1 MAASGGGLSSPAT
14 VAGLSAQ
21 TVARAR
27 FPGRPCTFRSR
38 LRSEKRTRRGRLG
51 TDDGD
56 LAAGGPRP
64 VNIGLALSEDPSLLR
79 LLGVAE
85 KHSRQRDVGF
95 DSSNSEEEED
105 FTGFG
110 TTRVRP
116 QKTSGTD
123 PQSSLLSQVK
133 SPQASDHSLGA
144 RPLIGKII
152 PKTPKSALI
161 GKIVPRVPKEGQSD
175 KDSPDK
181 FKEVPKVVIKL
192 HGKQVALTAKAKYS
206 DEQASGRQNSARSAD
221 FIKKAGKSADSGSMQ
236 SQTAATSA
244 GGTKQE
250 KLVSTLAEL
259 KGAEKASK
267 VKEQGEVSEDLH
279 TDQSQPQRSVKR
291 MRGFQTGNTGHAS
304 QAVALSFT
312 TFHKRQRKRL
322 SKGMGTSPEAGA
334 EAGAQSGEEATMP
347 LECKS
352 ADSSEKRPHRR
363 QRKSLFGHRR
373 KPLKNVPIIARPKI
387 GRNRTKR
394 VFYTYVPLPIPATHT
409 PEDSEQQLQ
418 GPNITSSV
426 GELSSFSEVQ
436 QSSNNSSTPVM
447 SARSSRVI
455 KTPKRFLDGEMIS
468 FPKGSL
474 SSWLKSQQREDG
486 KPSPSCLESNYD
498 DNSLQSDS
506 DFISVVDSPSAVKEF
521 SSKPSPG
528 TSHLEI
534 YKNLK
539 KLTLK
544 LAEKKKGQPDT
555 QGNYTHH
562 GDGLTSHVKKRRRSK
577 LMMEEMD
584 SPGVVRKLAVVVNTD
599 VEVPSHV
606 TLGDTGNN
614 DEAGIMTGDSHEAL
628 EVSGSSHRIGLS
640 GANKTMLHLLKKA
653 KVQLIKIDQQKQL
666 KLSQLGESRVPMSGR
681 RRRRRR
687 RVGVSPKDTSPQE
700 QPLGGPRIKHVC
712 RAAAVALGQPRAMVP
727 DDIPRLSALPLHE
740 REGITFSPAAEDV
753 ADDDDDI
760 TDQGRAQWVV
770 SQENIQRRRRG
781 RGRGRRFRKRKILS
795 RYTAGGVRSRRCGRC
810 QGCLVE
816 EDCAKCVNCLDK
828 PKFGGPNTK
837 RQCCIYKKCERIEKA
852 RIQRIIKPLKVQ
864 ARRLSGSASSSDDA
878 NGGFEWAGEGSSSM
892 APGVRKQSLRN
903 ITPRSYSSLLKSES
917 EEEEEEGEQDRKEK
931 QTVKPTVAAAS
942 NQDLAT
948 QGGESLPET
957 PPGEVVKHRRP
968 FSRAPGSRPKV
979 YKEQESTEEKEP
991 RETLPETSPSRS
1003 PMPKLP
1009 RLQIHLHRLPDFIL
1023 QSALSLPQQLPQCL
1037 DRCDAQ
1043 SHPELSQLV
1052 TQPAVSHS
1060 SHATTQSPPELSQP
1074 VTHPASP
1081 LSPHPIT
1088 DPPQKS
1094 LLLRLHR
1101 LPQSVVQSTLHLHKC
1116 ISSSSQQHPQ
1126 SILHPSLTEVSPK
1139 LSFQGQTESEVQYPD
1154 VLTETDRA
1162 NRDKTVHKTVQVLP
1176 QTVRPHTE
1184 LQEGTQEERQDKRGD
1199 RPEEEKEEDSVKGT
1213 VVQNCPTIDPHCVL
1227 RSQNPA
1233 ECASVNT
1240 LTGLTNGFPQKGLL
1254 QNKYKIRV
1262 DFKEDCAVQ
1271 NVWLMG
1277 GLSVLTS
1284 VPTTPQP
1291 VCLLCAS
1298 QGRHEMIFCQICCEP
1313 FHSFCLS
1320 PEERPMKENKE
1331 NWCCRRCKF
1340 CHVCGRR
1347 SKSTK
1352 PVLQCRRCQTSY
1364 HPACLGPTYPKPM
1377 NCSIPWVCMT
1387 CIRCKSCGVTPGKT
1401 WDLAWNHEQDLCPD
1415 CTVLHKKGNFCT
1427 ICHKCYEDKKQHAQ
1441 MIQCS
1446 ECSHWIHYTCEGL
1459 SDELFGLLSN
1469 QQEEVFFTCQACSQ
1483 NTSEPSSLSEEL
1495 QSRLVAGL
1503 EEVLTDLLCSSATQH
1518 LLICKACQETN
1529 NTHSVRHQQA
1539 VCDLQAMKKK
1549 FKAGGYTSIKA
1560 FHADVSSVMKKCLKE
1575 EEFLPEDQRPTSQA
1589 RAHYVKLIE
1598 RMFSWFPASHLKK
1611 WNSSEEFPSMLPE
1624 AVLPPSKEH
1633 SYAQWLERT
1642 YQPKESRGPQ
1652 AGKTDSLLSSVTTQ
1666 QSGVS
1671 RSFPLYSHG
1680 VMSDLHTPK
1689 TEDARQC
1696 ALCQRYG
1703 DSAPCDA
1710 GRLLYLGQNEWAHVN
1725 CCLWSAEVYEENGAL
1740 LQVHSAVSRGRHL
1753 RCDRCGQ
1760 SGATVGCCLATC
1772 QSNFHFMC
1780 ARAQN
1785 CVFQQDRKIYC
1796 CRHRDLVS
1804 AKMVSGKGFEVPRR
1818 VYVDFEGI
1826 NLRRKFLTGLE
1837 PESINMTI
1845 GSLQIQKL
1853 GVLSELSSNGRM
1865 LYPVGYQCSRLY
1877 WSTVDPRKRCKY
1889 TCKVTEVSTPLPGEE
1904 QDPRWDQEENHTIVH
1919 SPSHHRDM
1927 ESPDRLSSSSSPIK
1941 STTPSPN
1948 SKQHNFS
1955 GSRSPGYTQT
1965 RRPAGGS
1972 SRPLPSPGTAPPKS
1986 HHVLTLRDL
1995 EDTRRPRRLSSRSR
2009 CSSSPTDSD
2018 PSVPMT
2024 LRSGGTVHSR
2034 CALFGSPPR
2043 SSNLGPASSPLSRQ
2057 NSTSP
2062 VWSSP
2067 PRSNSSISAGLSPRQ
2082 GAFTHSPR
2090 GRQNFKIT
2098 TPVSAEVPQDFLAS
2112 SEAEDAAVATTN
2124 GISLAPDNLE
2134 EEVAHLMA
2142 QELPYTVFD
2151 TDTEVAVASML
2162 NAKIE
2167 FDEAL
2172 LTENVTLH
2180 CGAQGGRGDVEGVVQ
2195 DVEMQED
2202 NRENDSE
2209 DEDSSHYFK
2218 FSRTVVCD
2226 AASSLDASAQ
2236 LPSAQ
2241 SISQLDGADG
2251 GSESDESEA
2260 ADDKAQDTEVEE
2272 GEIKIHTNHNTPT
2285 KQLTVALK
2293 RLESI
2298 YTVSKSVVEQG
2309 TAEPEFQEYSQPSDV
2324 LQSGY
2329 ANDDMSVREE
2339 EVPMSSGT
2347 PTSQNDVF
2355 LDSTTG
2361 HFVSADD
2368 GAVMYPNNNEVDDKD
2383 DSSSSTDSIGGF
2395 KDDLKDPDYS
2405 PEHKTKRSPTA
2416 QMKTI
2421 IVKTKRPASN
2431 LKRVSPKTCLP
2442 QQNKLKMLLAPRP
2455 KPSLNNASVSPAAA
2469 TFCAVPR
2476 TVTSPIV
2483 INRFNALPIQ
2493 PGATRGRPVAIRLDN
2508 SRPGSQQQVVIQNQA
2523 TATSSPPPATPAPQV
2538 LLVNRQ
2544 GQILIKDPRTNT
2556 YQSLSTNSPAYNR
2569 ISQIAKILHSGNAL
2583 QRSVPRVLIKPRTSP
2598 SATNVPPTGNH
2609 TTTSEKKIIIRVV
2622 PVKSGGTPGPT
2633 TPVSVQSVPESAFSS
2648 IKQSTAQAIIDKAM
2662 ATHRDAPKTE
2672 PIILSNTRK
2681 PKARHR
2687 RPSQFQDAEDSDQS
2701 PAAQSEPPSGLLNE
2715 PDFNV
2720 HPTPASSHQQV
2731 TANRVSSLS
2740 ERPSRKK
2747 SKMDFLR
2754 DPSNEVGGV
2763 NEAILLSNTRRPKAR
2778 HRRPSQFQDAGD
2790 SDQSPAAHAQPPSGL
2805 LNEPHYNLQPTPASS
2820 RHQVRVKRVSSV
2832 SERPSRKKSK
2842 TDFLRDPSHE
2852 LDDVNDTRPSGV
2864 RMKAPTM
2871 KDILDMDQES
2881 MLEKPE
2887 QLRITAPPLPTTSR
2901 YPQVE
2906 SSPPNAQINSHIL
2919 GKSHMWVSARH
2930 GDLSEWGPY
2939 SDSFN
2944 STGFS
2949 SEEDAPAP
2957 KHRKRTYM
2965 NQPHLRFEITSDDGF
2980 SVKANSIEVAW
2991 RAVIDGVLEARAGF
3005 HLKQLPLGGMS
3016 GPRMLGVVHDAVI
3029 FLLEQL
3035 QGAANCKRHRF
3046 RFHRCDDIEEELP
3059 LNPSGCARSEVYT
3072 RKATFDM
3079 FNFLASQHRELPD
3092 ITGPFDEEEDEFP
3105 LKSSR
3110 RATSSE
3116 LPMAMRFRHLEKI
3129 SKEAVGVY
3137 RSEIHGRGLFC
3148 KRNIEAGEMV
3158 IEYAGTVIRSVLTD
3172 KREKYYDSKG
3182 IGCYMFRIDD
3192 FDVVDATMQGNA
3204 ARFINH
3210 SCEPNCYSRVIN
3222 VDGRKHIVIFA
3233 LRKIYRGEELTYDY
3247 KFPIEDEN
3255 NKLHCNCGARR
3266 CRHFL
3271 N

>member
-1 MAASGGGLSSPAT
+1 MAASGGGLSSPAA
-14 VAGLSAQ
+14 VANLSTQAP
-21 TVARAR
+21 ARSR
-27 FPGRPCTFRSR
+27 FPGRPCSARSR
-38 LRSEKRTRRGRLG
+38 LRSEKRTKRGRLG
-51 TDDGD
+51 SDDGD
-56 LAAGGPRP
+56 LASGGPRP

-85 KHSRQRDVGF
+85 KHRRQRDAGF
-95 DSSNSEEEED
+95 HSSDSEEEED

-110 TTRVRP
+110 TKTVRP
-116 QKTSGTD
+116 QKTSGTV
-123 PQSSLLSQVK
+123 PQSSLLSQAK
-133 SPQASDHSLGA
+133 PPQASDHSPGA
-144 RPLIGKII
+144 KPLVGKII
-152 PKTPKSALI
+152 PKSPKAVLI
-161 GKIVPRVPKEGQSD
+161 GKIVPRVSKESQCVKESSVKD
-175 KDSPDK
+175 K
-181 FKEVPKVVIKL
+181 EMPKVVIKL
-192 HGKQVALTAKAKYS
+192 HGKQVALAAKAKHA
-206 DEQASGRQNSARSAD
+206 DEQASGRQGSKRSAD
-221 FIKKAGKSADSGSMQ
+221 FIRKARKSVDSGSMQ
-236 SQTAATSA
+236 NQTAATSA
-244 GGTKQE
+244 GGTKQD
-250 KLVSTLAEL
+250 KLMSTLTAV
-259 KGAEKASK
+259 KGAGKASK
-267 VKEQGEVSEDLH
+267 VKERGEVSEDSD

-291 MRGFQTGNTGHAS
+291 MRGFRIGHTKRTS

-312 TFHKRQRKRL
+312 SFHKRQRKRTA
-322 SKGMGTSPEAGA
+322 KGMGASPEAGA
-334 EAGAQSGEEATMP
+334 EAGAQSGEEAAMP
-347 LECKS
+347 LECK
-352 ADSSEKRPHRR
+352 ATDSSEKRTPKRHQRR
-363 QRKSLFGHRR
+363 SLFGHRR
-373 KPLKNVPIIARPKI
+373 KPTKNVQTGPKLGSI
-387 GRNRTKR
+387 RTRR
-394 VFYTYVPLPIPATHT
+394 VFYTYVPEPLPATLM
-409 PEDSEQQLQ
+409 PDGNELQLRGQ
-418 GPNITSSV
+418 NITSSE
-426 GELSSFSEVQ
+426 GQPSSFSEQVQ
-436 QSSNNSSTPVM
+436 QSSNNSSTSVT

-455 KTPKRFLDGEMIS
+455 KTPKRFLDEEMIP
-468 FPKGSL
+468 FPKGCL
-474 SSWLKSQQREDG
+474 STWLKSQKREDA
-486 KPSPSCLESNYD
+486 KPSPSCHESIYD
-498 DNSLQSDS
+498 DNSLQSDT
-506 DFISVVDSPSAVKEF
+506 DHLSVVDSPPSVTKF
-521 SSKPSPG
+521 SSKASPG

-544 LAEKKKGQPDT
+544 LAEKKKGRPDAR
-555 QGNYTHH
+555 GDYPHH
-562 GDGLTSHVKKRRRSK
+562 GDGLTSHGKKRRRSK

-599 VEVPSHV
+599 VEAPSHV
-606 TLGDTGNN
+606 LLGDTGNN
-614 DEAGIMTGDSHEAL
+614 NEAGSMTGDIHEPW
-628 EVSGSSHRIGLS
+628 EVSGPSHRIGLS

-666 KLSQLGESRVPMSGR
+666 KLSQLGSRESRVPVSG

-687 RVGVSPKDTSPQE
+687 RVGVSPKDTGPQE

-770 SQENIQRRRRG
+770 SQEHIQRRRRRG
-781 RGRGRRFRKRKILS
+781 RGKGRRFRKRKVLS
-795 RYTAGGVRSRRCGRC
+795 EYAPGGVRARRCGHC
-810 QGCLVE
+810 KGCLIE

-852 RIQRIIKPLKVQ
+852 KIERIVKPLKVQ
-864 ARRLSGSASSSDDA
+864 ARRLSGGS
-878 NGGFEWAGEGSSSM
+878 EEGSSSM
-892 APGVRKQSLRN
+892 APGVRKLSLRN
-903 ITPRSYSSLLKSES
+903 IAPRSYSSLLKSES
-917 EEEEEEGEQDRKEK
+917 EEEEGEEQEEK
-931 QTVKPTVAAAS
+931 ADKSTVKPNVVATS
-942 NQDLAT
+942 NQDLAP
-948 QGGESLPET
+948 QDGGSLPYD
-957 PPGEVVKHRRP
+957 PPAEVVKHRRP
-968 FSRAPGSRPKV
+968 FSRGAGSRP
-979 YKEQESTEEKEP
+979 
-991 RETLPETSPSRS
+991 R
-1003 PMPKLP
+1003 
-1009 RLQIHLHRLPDFIL
+1009 
-1023 QSALSLPQQLPQCL
+1023 
-1037 DRCDAQ
+1037 
-1043 SHPELSQLV
+1043 
-1052 TQPAVSHS
+1052 
-1060 SHATTQSPPELSQP
+1060 
-1074 VTHPASP
+1074 AS
-1081 LSPHPIT
+1081 
-1088 DPPQKS
+1088 K
-1094 LLLRLHR
+1094 
-1101 LPQSVVQSTLHLHKC
+1101 
-1116 ISSSSQQHPQ
+1116 
-1126 SILHPSLTEVSPK
+1126 
-1139 LSFQGQTESEVQYPD
+1139 
-1154 VLTETDRA
+1154 
-1162 NRDKTVHKTVQVLP
+1162 
-1176 QTVRPHTE
+1176 
-1184 LQEGTQEERQDKRGD
+1184 
-1199 RPEEEKEEDSVKGT
+1199 
-1213 VVQNCPTIDPHCVL
+1213 
-1227 RSQNPA
+1227 NPA

-1240 LTGLTNGFPQKGLL
+1240 LPGLTNGFPQRGL

-1291 VCLLCAS
+1291 ICLLCS
-1298 QGRHEMIFCQICCEP
+1298 SKGRHEMIFCQICCEP

-1320 PEERPMKENKE
+1320 PEERPMKGNKE

-1340 CHVCGRR
+1340 CHVCGRQ
-1347 SKSTK
+1347 SKNTK

-1364 HPACLGPTYPKPM
+1364 HPSCLGPTYPKPM
-1377 NCSIPWVCMT
+1377 NCNMPWVCMT
-1387 CIRCKSCGVTPGKT
+1387 CIRCKSCGVTPGKS
-1401 WDLAWNHEQDLCPD
+1401 WDLAWNHEQDLCSD
-1415 CTVLHKKGNFCT
+1415 CTVLHNKGNFCT
-1427 ICHKCYEDKKQHAQ
+1427 VCHKCYGDKKQQTQ

-1446 ECSHWIHYTCEGL
+1446 KCSHWIHYTCEGL
-1459 SDELFGLLSN
+1459 SDELFGLLSS
-1469 QQEEVFFTCQACSQ
+1469 QPEEEVLFTCSPCSQ
-1483 NTSEPSSLSEEL
+1483 HRTEHSSLKVEL
-1495 QSRLVAGL
+1495 QSRLIAGL
-1503 EEVLTDLLCSSATQH
+1503 KEVLTDLLCDQATQH

-1529 NTHSVRHQQA
+1529 TTHFDREQQQ
-1539 VCDLQAMKKK
+1539 VCDLQAMEKK
-1549 FKAGGYTSIKA
+1549 FEGGGYTSIKA
-1560 FHADVSSVMKKCLKE
+1560 FHADVASVMRKWLKE
-1575 EEFLPEDQRPTSQA
+1575 EELLPEHQRTTSQA

-1598 RMFSWFPASHLKK
+1598 RVFSWFPERHLKK
-1611 WNSSEEFPSMLPE
+1611 WNSFSEEFPSGMLPE
-1624 AVLPPSKEH
+1624 AVLPPSMEH

-1652 AGKTDSLLSSVTTQ
+1652 AGKTESVLSSVATL

-1671 RSFPLYSHG
+1671 HPLYSHG
-1680 VMSDLHTPK
+1680 EMSHPETTK
-1689 TEDARQC
+1689 TEDVRQC
-1696 ALCQRYG
+1696 ALCQQYG
-1703 DSAPCDA
+1703 DSATSDA
-1710 GRLLYLGQNEWAHVN
+1710 GRLLYMGQNEWCHVN
-1725 CCLWSAEVYEENGAL
+1725 CCLWSAEVYEENSAL

-1785 CVFQQDRKIYC
+1785 CVFQQDKKMYC
-1796 CRHRDLVS
+1796 FKHRDLISV
-1804 AKMVSGKGFEVPRR
+1804 KMVSGKGFEVSRR

-1877 WSTVDPRKRCKY
+1877 WSTVDPRRRCKY
-1889 TCKVTEVSTPLPGEE
+1889 TCKVTEASTPLPGEE
-1904 QDPRWDQEENHTIVH
+1904 HDPRWDQEENHTIVH

-1948 SKQHNFS
+1948 PKQHNTP
-1955 GSRSPGYTQT
+1955 GSKSPGYTQT

-1972 SRPLPSPGTAPPKS
+1972 SRPLPSPGSTLPKS
-1986 HHVLTLRDL
+1986 HHILTLRDL
-1995 EDTRRPRRLSSRSR
+1995 EDTRRPRRVSSRSR

-2024 LRSGGTVHSR
+2024 LRSGGTVNSR
-2034 CALFGSPPR
+2034 CALFSSPPR
-2043 SSNLGPASSPLSRQ
+2043 SSNLGSASPPLSRQ

-2067 PRSNSSISAGLSPRQ
+2067 PRSNSSISAGLSLRQ
-2082 GAFTHSPR
+2082 GAITHSPR
-2090 GRQNFKIT
+2090 GRHNFRIT

-2142 QELPYTVFD
+2142 QDLPYTVFD

-2162 NAKIE
+2162 NAKLE

-2172 LTENVTLH
+2172 LSETVALH
-2180 CGAQGGRGDVEGVVQ
+2180 CGRGEVEGVVQ

-2202 NRENDSE
+2202 NRENDYE
-2209 DEDSSHYFK
+2209 DEDSSRYLK

-2226 AASSLDASAQ
+2226 AAIGSDASGQ
-2236 LPSAQ
+2236 LPPTQ

-2260 ADDKAQDTEVEE
+2260 VNDEAQDTEEE
-2272 GEIKIHTNHNTPT
+2272 DEEIKIHTNHNTPT

-2298 YTVSKSVVEQG
+2298 YTVSTVEQG
-2309 TAEPEFQEYSQPSDV
+2309 TADPEFQEHCPPCDV
-2324 LQSGY
+2324 LKPSY
-2329 ANDDMSVREE
+2329 SHDDMSLREE
-2339 EVPMSSGT
+2339 EVLMSSET
-2347 PTSQNDVF
+2347 LPSQNEVF
-2355 LDSTTG
+2355 LDSATG
-2361 HFVSADD
+2361 HFISAESD
-2368 GAVMYPNNNEVDDKD
+2368 AVMYPNNKEVEDKD
-2383 DSSSSTDSIGGF
+2383 ESSSSADSVGGF
-2395 KDDLKDPDYS
+2395 KDDLNDPDYS
-2405 PEHKTKRSPTA
+2405 PQHTTKKSPPA
-2416 QMKTI
+2416 HMKTI

-2431 LKRVSPKTCLP
+2431 LKRLSPKLCLP
-2442 QQNKLKMLLAPRP
+2442 QQHNLNLLLPPQPTQAV
-2455 KPSLNNASVSPAAA
+2455 NDASASPAAA
-2469 TFCAVPR
+2469 SICAVPR

-2483 INRFNALPIQ
+2483 INGLNALPIQ
-2493 PGATRGRPVAIRLDN
+2493 GATRGRTIAIRLDS
-2508 SRPGSQQQVVIQNQA
+2508 SRPGSQGQVGIQNQA
-2523 TATSSPPPATPAPQV
+2523 AATSSTPAQAPARQV

-2556 YQSLSTNSPAYNR
+2556 YQALSTNSPAYNK
-2569 ISQIAKILHSGNAL
+2569 ISQIAKLLHSGNAL
-2583 QRSVPRVLIKPRTSP
+2583 QRSVPRVIIKPRSSP
-2598 SATNVPPTGNH
+2598 SATNVPPASNH
-2609 TTTSEKKIIIRVV
+2609 TATSERKFIVRMV
-2622 PVKSGGTPGPT
+2622 PLNSSVPPAPA
-2633 TPVSVQSVPESAFSS
+2633 TPVCVPSVPEASFSN
-2648 IKQSTAQAIIDKAM
+2648 IEESTAQAIIDRAM
-2662 ATHRDAPKTE
+2662 ATHRDEPKTK
-2672 PIILSNTRK
+2672 PIILSNTRQTR
-2681 PKARHR
+2681 ARHR
-2687 RPSQFQDAEDSDQS
+2687 RPSRFLDEEVSDQS
-2701 PAAQSEPPSGLLNE
+2701 PAAGSESPSGLLN
-2715 PDFNV
+2715 
-2720 HPTPASSHQQV
+2720 
-2731 TANRVSSLS
+2731 
-2740 ERPSRKK
+2740 
-2747 SKMDFLR
+2747 
-2754 DPSNEVGGV
+2754 
-2763 NEAILLSNTRRPKAR
+2763 
-2778 HRRPSQFQDAGD
+2778 
-2790 SDQSPAAHAQPPSGL
+2790 QP
-2805 LNEPHYNLQPTPASS
+2805 NFNLQPTPAPWH
-2820 RHQVRVKRVSSV
+2820 HQVRVKRVSSV

-2842 TDFLRDPSHE
+2842 MDFLRDPSSE
-2852 LDDVNDTRPSGV
+2852 LDEVNEARPSRV

-2871 KDILDMDQES
+2871 KDVLDMDQKNMSDEP
-2881 MLEKPE
+2881 EKM
-2887 QLRITAPPLPTTSR
+2887 RVIAPPPPTPSR
-2901 YPQVE
+2901 HPWVE
-2906 SSPPNAQINSHIL
+2906 SPPTHAQTNIQ
-2919 GKSHMWVSARH
+2919 GKTHTWVSARH

-2939 SDSFN
+2939 S
-2944 STGFS
+2944 GFS

-2957 KHRKRTYM
+2957 KYRKRTYM

-2991 RAVIDGVLEARAGF
+2991 RAVIDGVLEARSGF
-3005 HLKQLPLGGMS
+3005 HMKQLPLGVMT
-3016 GPRMLGVVHDAVI
+3016 GPRVLGVVHDAVI

-3035 QGAANCKRHRF
+3035 QGATNCKRHRF

-3092 ITGPFDEEEDEFP
+3092 IVGPFDEEEDEFP

-3148 KRNIEAGEMV
+3148 KRNIDAGEMV

-3172 KREKYYDSKG
+3172 KREKYYDGKG

-3255 NKLHCNCGARR
+3255 SKLHCNCGARR
-3266 CRHFL
+3266 CRRFL

>member
-1 MAASGGGLSSPAT
+1 MAASGGGLSSPAA
-14 VAGLSAQ
+14 VANLSTQAP
-21 TVARAR
+21 ARSR
-27 FPGRPCTFRSR
+27 FPGRPCSARSR
-38 LRSEKRTRRGRLG
+38 LRSEKRTKRGRLG
-51 TDDGD
+51 SDDGD
-56 LAAGGPRP
+56 LASGGPRP

-85 KHSRQRDVGF
+85 KHRRQRDAGF
-95 DSSNSEEEED
+95 HSSDSEEEED

-110 TTRVRP
+110 TKTVRP
-116 QKTSGTD
+116 QKTSGTV
-123 PQSSLLSQVK
+123 PQSSLLSQAK
-133 SPQASDHSLGA
+133 PPQASDHSPGA
-144 RPLIGKII
+144 KPLVGKII
-152 PKTPKSALI
+152 PKSPKAVLI
-161 GKIVPRVPKEGQSD
+161 GKIVPRVSKESQCVKESSVKD
-175 KDSPDK
+175 K
-181 FKEVPKVVIKL
+181 EMPKVVIKL
-192 HGKQVALTAKAKYS
+192 HGKQVALAAKAKHA
-206 DEQASGRQNSARSAD
+206 DEQASGRQGSKRSAD
-221 FIKKAGKSADSGSMQ
+221 FIRKARKSVDSGSMQ
-236 SQTAATSA
+236 NQTAATSA
-244 GGTKQE
+244 GGTKQD
-250 KLVSTLAEL
+250 KLMSTLTAV
-259 KGAEKASK
+259 KGAGKASK
-267 VKEQGEVSEDLH
+267 VKERGEVSEDSD

-291 MRGFQTGNTGHAS
+291 MRGFRIGHTKRTS

-312 TFHKRQRKRL
+312 SFHKRQRKRTA
-322 SKGMGTSPEAGA
+322 KGMGASPEAGA
-334 EAGAQSGEEATMP
+334 EAGAQSGEEAAMP
-347 LECKS
+347 LECK
-352 ADSSEKRPHRR
+352 ATDSSEKRTPKRHQRR
-363 QRKSLFGHRR
+363 SLFGHRR
-373 KPLKNVPIIARPKI
+373 KPTKNVQTGPKLGSI
-387 GRNRTKR
+387 RTRR
-394 VFYTYVPLPIPATHT
+394 VFYTYVPEPLPATLM
-409 PEDSEQQLQ
+409 PDGNELQLRGQ
-418 GPNITSSV
+418 NITSSE
-426 GELSSFSEVQ
+426 GQPSSFSEQVQ
-436 QSSNNSSTPVM
+436 QSSNNSSTSVT

-455 KTPKRFLDGEMIS
+455 KTPKRFLDEEMIP
-468 FPKGSL
+468 FPKGCL
-474 SSWLKSQQREDG
+474 STWLKSQKREDA
-486 KPSPSCLESNYD
+486 KPSPSCHESIYD
-498 DNSLQSDS
+498 DNSLQSDT
-506 DFISVVDSPSAVKEF
+506 DHLSVVDSPPSVTKF
-521 SSKPSPG
+521 SSKASPG

-544 LAEKKKGQPDT
+544 LAEKKKGRPDAR
-555 QGNYTHH
+555 GDYPHH
-562 GDGLTSHVKKRRRSK
+562 GDGLTSHGKKRRRSK

-599 VEVPSHV
+599 VEAPSHV
-606 TLGDTGNN
+606 LLGDTGNN
-614 DEAGIMTGDSHEAL
+614 NEAGSMTGDIHEPW
-628 EVSGSSHRIGLS
+628 EVSGPSHRIGLS

-666 KLSQLGESRVPMSGR
+666 KLSQLGSRESRVPVSG

-687 RVGVSPKDTSPQE
+687 RVGVSPKDTGPQE

-770 SQENIQRRRRG
+770 SQEHIQRRRRRG
-781 RGRGRRFRKRKILS
+781 RGKGRRFRKRKVLS
-795 RYTAGGVRSRRCGRC
+795 EYAPGGVRARRCGHC
-810 QGCLVE
+810 KGCLIE

-852 RIQRIIKPLKVQ
+852 KIERIVKPLKVQ
-864 ARRLSGSASSSDDA
+864 ARRLSGGS
-878 NGGFEWAGEGSSSM
+878 EEGSSSM
-892 APGVRKQSLRN
+892 APGVRKLSLRN
-903 ITPRSYSSLLKSES
+903 IAPRSYSSLLKSES
-917 EEEEEEGEQDRKEK
+917 EEEEGEEQEEK
-931 QTVKPTVAAAS
+931 ADKSTVKPNVVATS
-942 NQDLAT
+942 NQDLAP
-948 QGGESLPET
+948 QDGGSLPYD
-957 PPGEVVKHRRP
+957 PPAEVVKHRRP
-968 FSRAPGSRPKV
+968 FSRGAGSRPRAS
-979 YKEQESTEEKEP
+979 KEQENTEETEP
-991 RETLPETSPSRS
+991 RETSPSRS
-1003 PMPKLP
+1003 PMPKLQQQ
-1009 RLQIHLHRLPDFIL
+1009 LQIHLHRLPDFIL
-1023 QSALSLPQQLPQCL
+1023 RSALSLPQQLPQCL
-1037 DRCDAQ
+1037 DQCAAQ
-1043 SHPELSQLV
+1043 SHPKLSQLV
-1052 TQPAVSHS
+1052 TQPAISPS
-1060 SHATTQSPPELSQP
+1060 TTHCPPELSQP
-1074 VTHPASP
+1074 VTQPAISPSTTQCPPELSHPVTQPASP

-1088 DPPQKS
+1088 DS

-1101 LPQSVVQSTLHLHKC
+1101 LPQSVVQSALHLHNY
-1116 ISSSSQQHPQ
+1116 ILSSSQQQRQ
-1126 SILHPSLTEVSPK
+1126 SILHSSLTEVSSK
-1139 LSFQGQTESEVQYPD
+1139 LCFQGHPKSEQKAD
-1154 VLTETDRA
+1154 ALTDACRA
-1162 NRDKTVHKTVQVLP
+1162 SKDAVRKTVQVLP
-1176 QTVRPHTE
+1176 QTVDPLTE
-1184 LQEGTQEERQDKRGD
+1184 LQESTQMKQEDKRGD
-1199 RPEEEKEEDSVKGT
+1199 PPEEEEEEDGNDSVKET
-1213 VVQNCPTIDPHCVL
+1213 VLQNCPTTDPHYVL

-1240 LTGLTNGFPQKGLL
+1240 LPGLTNGFPQRGL

-1262 DFKEDCAVQ
+1262 DFKDCAVQ

-1291 VCLLCAS
+1291 ICLLCS
-1298 QGRHEMIFCQICCEP
+1298 SKGRHEMIFCQICCEP

-1320 PEERPMKENKE
+1320 PEERPMKGNKE

-1340 CHVCGRR
+1340 CHVCGRQ
-1347 SKSTK
+1347 SKNTK

-1364 HPACLGPTYPKPM
+1364 HPSCLGPTYPKPM
-1377 NCSIPWVCMT
+1377 NCNMPWVCMT
-1387 CIRCKSCGVTPGKT
+1387 CIRCKSCGVTPGKS
-1401 WDLAWNHEQDLCPD
+1401 WDLAWNHEQDLCSD
-1415 CTVLHKKGNFCT
+1415 CTVLHNKGNFCT
-1427 ICHKCYEDKKQHAQ
+1427 VCHKCYGDKKQQTQ

-1446 ECSHWIHYTCEGL
+1446 KCSHWIHYTCEGL
-1459 SDELFGLLSN
+1459 SDELFGLLSS
-1469 QQEEVFFTCQACSQ
+1469 QPEEEVLFTCSPCSQ
-1483 NTSEPSSLSEEL
+1483 HRTEHSSLKVEL
-1495 QSRLVAGL
+1495 QSRLIAGL
-1503 EEVLTDLLCSSATQH
+1503 KEVLTDLLCDQATQH

-1529 NTHSVRHQQA
+1529 TTHFDREQQQ
-1539 VCDLQAMKKK
+1539 VCDLQAMEKK
-1549 FKAGGYTSIKA
+1549 FEGGGYTSIKA
-1560 FHADVSSVMKKCLKE
+1560 FHADVASVMRKWLKE
-1575 EEFLPEDQRPTSQA
+1575 EELLPEHQRTTSQA

-1598 RMFSWFPASHLKK
+1598 RVFSWFPERHLKK
-1611 WNSSEEFPSMLPE
+1611 WNSFSEEFPSGMLPE
-1624 AVLPPSKEH
+1624 AVLPPSMEH

-1652 AGKTDSLLSSVTTQ
+1652 AGKTESVLSSVATL

-1671 RSFPLYSHG
+1671 HPLYSHG
-1680 VMSDLHTPK
+1680 EMSHPETTK
-1689 TEDARQC
+1689 TEDVRQC
-1696 ALCQRYG
+1696 ALCQQYG
-1703 DSAPCDA
+1703 DSATSDA
-1710 GRLLYLGQNEWAHVN
+1710 GRLLYMGQNEWCHVN
-1725 CCLWSAEVYEENGAL
+1725 CCLWSAEVYEENSAL

-1785 CVFQQDRKIYC
+1785 CVFQQDKKMYC
-1796 CRHRDLVS
+1796 FKHRDLISV
-1804 AKMVSGKGFEVPRR
+1804 KMVSGKGFEVSRR

-1877 WSTVDPRKRCKY
+1877 WSTVDPRRRCKY
-1889 TCKVTEVSTPLPGEE
+1889 TCKVTEASTPLPGEE
-1904 QDPRWDQEENHTIVH
+1904 HDPRWDQEENHTIVH

-1948 SKQHNFS
+1948 PKQHNTP
-1955 GSRSPGYTQT
+1955 GSKSPGYTQT

-1972 SRPLPSPGTAPPKS
+1972 SRPLPSPGSTLPKS
-1986 HHVLTLRDL
+1986 HHILTLRDL
-1995 EDTRRPRRLSSRSR
+1995 EDTRRPRRVSSRSR

-2024 LRSGGTVHSR
+2024 LRSGGTVNSR
-2034 CALFGSPPR
+2034 CALFSSPPR
-2043 SSNLGPASSPLSRQ
+2043 SSNLGSASPPLSRQ

-2067 PRSNSSISAGLSPRQ
+2067 PRSNSSISAGLSLRQ
-2082 GAFTHSPR
+2082 GAITHSPR
-2090 GRQNFKIT
+2090 GRHNFRIT

-2142 QELPYTVFD
+2142 QDLPYTVFD

-2162 NAKIE
+2162 NAKLE

-2172 LTENVTLH
+2172 LSETVALH
-2180 CGAQGGRGDVEGVVQ
+2180 CGRGEVEGVVQ

-2202 NRENDSE
+2202 NRENDYE
-2209 DEDSSHYFK
+2209 DEDSSRYLK

-2226 AASSLDASAQ
+2226 AAIGSDASGQ
-2236 LPSAQ
+2236 LPPTQ

-2260 ADDKAQDTEVEE
+2260 VNDEAQDTEEE
-2272 GEIKIHTNHNTPT
+2272 DEEIKIHTNHNTPT

-2298 YTVSKSVVEQG
+2298 YTVSTVEQG
-2309 TAEPEFQEYSQPSDV
+2309 TADPEFQEHCPPCDV
-2324 LQSGY
+2324 LKPSY
-2329 ANDDMSVREE
+2329 SHDDMSLREE
-2339 EVPMSSGT
+2339 EVLMSSET
-2347 PTSQNDVF
+2347 LPSQNEVF
-2355 LDSTTG
+2355 LDSATG
-2361 HFVSADD
+2361 HFISAESD
-2368 GAVMYPNNNEVDDKD
+2368 AVMYPNNKEVEDKD
-2383 DSSSSTDSIGGF
+2383 ESSSSADSVGGF
-2395 KDDLKDPDYS
+2395 KDDLNDPDYS
-2405 PEHKTKRSPTA
+2405 PQHTTKKSPPA
-2416 QMKTI
+2416 HMKTI

-2431 LKRVSPKTCLP
+2431 LKRLSPKLCLP
-2442 QQNKLKMLLAPRP
+2442 QQHNLNLLLPPQPTQAV
-2455 KPSLNNASVSPAAA
+2455 NDASASPAAA
-2469 TFCAVPR
+2469 SICAVPR

-2483 INRFNALPIQ
+2483 INGLNALPIQ
-2493 PGATRGRPVAIRLDN
+2493 GATRGRTIAIRLDS
-2508 SRPGSQQQVVIQNQA
+2508 SRPGSQGQVGIQNQA
-2523 TATSSPPPATPAPQV
+2523 AATSSTPAQAPARQV

-2556 YQSLSTNSPAYNR
+2556 YQALSTNSPAYNK
-2569 ISQIAKILHSGNAL
+2569 ISQIAKLLHSGNAL
-2583 QRSVPRVLIKPRTSP
+2583 QRSVPRVIIKPRSSP
-2598 SATNVPPTGNH
+2598 SATNVPPASNH
-2609 TTTSEKKIIIRVV
+2609 TATSERKFIVRMV
-2622 PVKSGGTPGPT
+2622 PLNSSVPPAPA
-2633 TPVSVQSVPESAFSS
+2633 TPVCVPSVPEASFSN
-2648 IKQSTAQAIIDKAM
+2648 IEESTAQAIIDRAM
-2662 ATHRDAPKTE
+2662 ATHRDEPKTK
-2672 PIILSNTRK
+2672 PIILSNTRQTR
-2681 PKARHR
+2681 ARHR
-2687 RPSQFQDAEDSDQS
+2687 RPSRFLDEEVSDQS
-2701 PAAQSEPPSGLLNE
+2701 PAAGSESPSGLLN
-2715 PDFNV
+2715 
-2720 HPTPASSHQQV
+2720 
-2731 TANRVSSLS
+2731 
-2740 ERPSRKK
+2740 
-2747 SKMDFLR
+2747 
-2754 DPSNEVGGV
+2754 
-2763 NEAILLSNTRRPKAR
+2763 
-2778 HRRPSQFQDAGD
+2778 
-2790 SDQSPAAHAQPPSGL
+2790 QP
-2805 LNEPHYNLQPTPASS
+2805 NFNLQPTPAPWH
-2820 RHQVRVKRVSSV
+2820 HQVRVKRVSSV

-2842 TDFLRDPSHE
+2842 MDFLRDPSSE
-2852 LDDVNDTRPSGV
+2852 LDEVNEARPSRV

-2871 KDILDMDQES
+2871 KDVLDMDQKNMSDEP
-2881 MLEKPE
+2881 EKM
-2887 QLRITAPPLPTTSR
+2887 RVIAPPPPTPSR
-2901 YPQVE
+2901 HPWVE
-2906 SSPPNAQINSHIL
+2906 SPPTHAQTNIQ
-2919 GKSHMWVSARH
+2919 GKTHTWVSARH

-2939 SDSFN
+2939 S
-2944 STGFS
+2944 GFS

-2957 KHRKRTYM
+2957 KYRKRTYM

-2991 RAVIDGVLEARAGF
+2991 RAVIDGVLEARSGF
-3005 HLKQLPLGGMS
+3005 HMKQLPLGVMT
-3016 GPRMLGVVHDAVI
+3016 GPRVLGVVHDAVI

-3035 QGAANCKRHRF
+3035 QGATNCKRHRF

-3092 ITGPFDEEEDEFP
+3092 IVGPFDEEEDEFP

-3148 KRNIEAGEMV
+3148 KRNIDAGEMV

-3172 KREKYYDSKG
+3172 KREKYYDGKG

-3255 NKLHCNCGARR
+3255 SKLHCNCGARR
-3266 CRHFL
+3266 CRRFL

>member
-1 MAASGGGLSSPAT
+1 MAASGGGLPSPAT

-21 TVARAR
+21 GVARAR
-27 FPGRPCTFRSR
+27 FPGRPCAVRSR

-51 TDDGD
+51 SDDGE

-85 KHSRQRDVGF
+85 KHRRQRDAGF
-95 DSSNSEEEED
+95 DSSDSEEEED

-116 QKTSGTD
+116 QKKSVTLLD
-123 PQSSLLSQVK
+123 SSLLSQAK

-144 RPLIGKII
+144 KPLIGKII
-152 PKTPKSALI
+152 PRTPKPSII
-161 GKIVPRVPKEGQSD
+161 GKIVPRVPKEGQDVKDRPVKD
-175 KDSPDK
+175 KDI
-181 FKEVPKVVIKL
+181 PKVVVKL
-192 HGKQVALTAKAKYS
+192 HDKQVALPAKTKHA
-206 DEQASGRQNSARSAD
+206 DGQASGRQSSTR
-221 FIKKAGKSADSGSMQ
+221 SADSGSMQ
-236 SQTAATSA
+236 NQTAATSA
-244 GGTKQE
+244 GSTKQD
-250 KLVSTLAEL
+250 KLVSALAAV
-259 KGAEKASK
+259 KGAGKASK
-267 VKEQGEVSEDLH
+267 VKEQGEVSEDPD
-279 TDQSQPQRSVKR
+279 TDRSQPQRAVKR
-291 MRGFQTGNTGHAS
+291 LKGFRIGNSRRTS
-304 QAVALSFT
+304 QAIALSIT
-312 TFHKRQRKRL
+312 SFHKRQRKRL
-322 SKGMGTSPEAGA
+322 AKNMGTSPEAGA
-334 EAGAQSGEEATMP
+334 EAGAQSGEEAAMP
-347 LECKS
+347 FECKS
-352 ADSSEKRPHRR
+352 VGSSEKTAQKRP
-363 QRKSLFGHRR
+363 RKRLFGHRR
-373 KPLKNVPIIARPKI
+373 KQTGGVPIVNRPKI
-387 GRNRTKR
+387 RRNRTRR
-394 VFYTYVPLPIPATHT
+394 VFYTYVPEPIPSTT
-409 PEDSEQQLQ
+409 TLQ
-418 GPNITSSV
+418 GQNVTPSE
-426 GELSSFSEVQ
+426 GETSSFSEVQ
-436 QSSNNSSTPVM
+436 QSANNSSTLVM

-455 KTPKRFLDGEMIS
+455 KVPKRFLDEEMIP

-474 SSWLKSQQREDG
+474 STWRKNQQREDG
-486 KPSPSCLESNYD
+486 KPSPSRQESSYD
-498 DNSLQSDS
+498 DISLQSDS
-506 DFISVVDSPSAVKEF
+506 DYMSVFDSPSAGTKF
-521 SSKPSPG
+521 SSKPSPT

-544 LAEKKKGQPDT
+544 VAEKKKGQPDT
-555 QGNYTHH
+555 QGDYIHP
-562 GDGLTSHVKKRRRSK
+562 GDGLTSHVKRRRSK

-599 VEVPSHV
+599 VEALSRMP
-606 TLGDTGNN
+606 LEDTGNN
-614 DEAGIMTGDSHEAL
+614 NEAGIMTGDSHEAL
-628 EVSGSSHRIGLS
+628 EVSGPSYRIGLS

-666 KLSQLGESRVPMSGR
+666 KLSQLGSRESRVPVSGRR

-687 RVGVSPKDTSPQE
+687 RVGVCPKDIGPQE

-740 REGITFSPAAEDV
+740 REGITFSPTAEDV
-753 ADDDDDI
+753 ADDDDDF
-760 TDQGRAQWVV
+760 TDLGRAQWVV
-770 SQENIQRRRRG
+770 SQENIQRRRGRARARG
-781 RGRGRRFRKRKILS
+781 RGHRLKRRAPLS
-795 RYTAGGVRSRRCGRC
+795 QYAPGGVRARRCGRC
-810 QGCLVE
+810 RGCLIE
-816 EDCAKCVNCLDK
+816 EDCAKCINCLDK

-837 RQCCIYKKCERIEKA
+837 RQCCIYKKCDRIEKA
-852 RIQRIIKPLKVQ
+852 KIDRIIKPLKVQ
-864 ARRLSGSASSSDDA
+864 AKRLSACVSSSEDS
-878 NGGFEWAGEGSSSM
+878 NWRFGGAGEGSSSM
-892 APGVRKQSLRN
+892 ALGVQKHFLRN

-917 EEEEEEGEQDRKEK
+917 EEEEEEEQEDKAVK
-931 QTVKPTVAAAS
+931 QSTVKPSVSSAY
-942 NQDLAT
+942 QDPVS
-948 QGGESLPET
+948 QDGGSVPNN
-957 PPGEVVKHRRP
+957 PPTEVVKHRRP
-968 FSRAPGSRPKV
+968 FSRGAGIRPRA
-979 YKEQESTEEKEP
+979 YK
-991 RETLPETSPSRS
+991 
-1003 PMPKLP
+1003 
-1009 RLQIHLHRLPDFIL
+1009 
-1023 QSALSLPQQLPQCL
+1023 
-1037 DRCDAQ
+1037 
-1043 SHPELSQLV
+1043 
-1052 TQPAVSHS
+1052 
-1060 SHATTQSPPELSQP
+1060 
-1074 VTHPASP
+1074 
-1081 LSPHPIT
+1081 
-1088 DPPQKS
+1088 
-1094 LLLRLHR
+1094 
-1101 LPQSVVQSTLHLHKC
+1101 
-1116 ISSSSQQHPQ
+1116 
-1126 SILHPSLTEVSPK
+1126 
-1139 LSFQGQTESEVQYPD
+1139 
-1154 VLTETDRA
+1154 
-1162 NRDKTVHKTVQVLP
+1162 
-1176 QTVRPHTE
+1176 
-1184 LQEGTQEERQDKRGD
+1184 
-1199 RPEEEKEEDSVKGT
+1199 
-1213 VVQNCPTIDPHCVL
+1213 
-1227 RSQNPA
+1227 NPA
-1233 ECASVNT
+1233 ECAPVNA
-1240 LTGLTNGFPQKGLL
+1240 LTGLTNGFPQKGPL
-1254 QNKYKIRV
+1254 QHKYKIRV

-1298 QGRHEMIFCQICCEP
+1298 KGRHEMIFCQICCEP
-1313 FHSFCLS
+1313 FHSFCLL
-1320 PEERPMKENKE
+1320 PEERPLKENKE

-1347 SKSTK
+1347 SKNTK

-1364 HPACLGPTYPKPM
+1364 HPSCLGPTYPKPM
-1377 NCSIPWVCMT
+1377 NCTMPWVCMT
-1387 CIRCKSCGVTPGKT
+1387 CIRCKSCGVTPGKS
-1401 WDLAWNHEQDLCPD
+1401 WDLAWNHKQDLCPD
-1415 CTVLHKKGNFCT
+1415 CSLLHNKGNFCT
-1427 ICHKCYEDKKQHAQ
+1427 VCHKCYDDNKKQAQ

-1469 QQEEVFFTCQACSQ
+1469 QPEEVFFTCQPCRQHPTEHSRLK
-1483 NTSEPSSLSEEL
+1483 EKL
-1495 QSRLVAGL
+1495 QSRLMAGL
-1503 EEVLTDLLCSSATQH
+1503 EEVLTGLLSDYTTQH
-1518 LLICKACQETN
+1518 LLICKMCQETD
-1529 NTHSVRHQQA
+1529 NTHFIRVQEP
-1539 VCDLQAMKKK
+1539 VCDLQAMEKK
-1549 FKAGGYTSIKA
+1549 FNVGGYTSIKA
-1560 FHADVSSVMKKCLKE
+1560 FHADVTSVMRKRLKE
-1575 EEFLPEDQRPTSQA
+1575 EERLPDDQRPTAQA
-1589 RAHYVKLIE
+1589 MAHYVQLIE
-1598 RMFSWFPASHLKK
+1598 QVFSWFPAHHLKK
-1611 WNSSEEFPSMLPE
+1611 WNSFSEEFPSGMLPE

-1642 YQPKESRGPQ
+1642 YQPKECRGPQ
-1652 AGKTDSLLSSVTTQ
+1652 AGKTGSLLSSVTTQ
-1666 QSGVS
+1666 QSGVLHS
-1671 RSFPLYSHG
+1671 LPLYSQG
-1680 VMSDLHTPK
+1680 VMRDVETTK
-1689 TEDARQC
+1689 TEDMRQC
-1696 ALCQRYG
+1696 AMCQQYG
-1703 DSAPCDA
+1703 DYAPCDA
-1710 GRLLYLGQNEWAHVN
+1710 GRLLYLGQNEWAHIN
-1725 CCLWSAEVYEENGAL
+1725 CCLWSAEVYEENSAL

-1785 CVFQQDRKIYC
+1785 CVFQQDRKMYC
-1796 CRHRDLVS
+1796 YKHRDLVS
-1804 AKMVSGKGFEVPRR
+1804 VKMVSGKGFEVQRR

-1919 SPSHHRDM
+1919 SPSHNRDM
-1927 ESPDRLSSSSSPIK
+1927 ESPDCLSSSSSPIK

-1948 SKQHNFS
+1948 SKQHNTP
-1955 GSRSPGYTQT
+1955 GSKSPGYTQT

-1986 HHVLTLRDL
+1986 HHILTLRDL

-2018 PSVPMT
+2018 PSAPMT
-2024 LRSGGTVHSR
+2024 LRSGGTVQSR
-2034 CALFGSPPR
+2034 CALFSSPPR
-2043 SSNLGPASSPLSRQ
+2043 SSNLGSAAPLSRQ

-2082 GAFTHSPR
+2082 GAITHSPK
-2090 GRQNFKIT
+2090 GRQNFRIT

-2162 NAKIE
+2162 NAKLE

-2172 LTENVTLH
+2172 LTENV
-2180 CGAQGGRGDVEGVVQ
+2180 AGVVQ

-2209 DEDSSHYFK
+2209 DEKSSHYFK
-2218 FSRTVVCD
+2218 FSRTVVCE
-2226 AASSLDASAQ
+2226 ATSSSDASGQ

-2251 GSESDESEA
+2251 GSESDESGAVDDEA
-2260 ADDKAQDTEVEE
+2260 QGTEEE
-2272 GEIKIHTNHNTPT
+2272 QGEIKIHTNHNTPT

-2298 YTVSKSVVEQG
+2298 YTVSKTTVEQG
-2309 TAEPEFQEYSQPSDV
+2309 TDEPDFQENSLPSDV
-2324 LQSGY
+2324 LESGY
-2329 ANDDMSVREE
+2329 VHDDLSVQGE
-2339 EVPMSSGT
+2339 EVLMSSET
-2347 PTSQNDVF
+2347 PTSPNELF
-2355 LDSTTG
+2355 LDSSTG
-2361 HFVSADD
+2361 HFVSAED
-2368 GAVMYPNNNEVDDKD
+2368 GAPVYPNKNEIDNKD
-2383 DSSSSTDSIGGF
+2383 ESSSSTDSVGEF
-2395 KDDLKDPDYS
+2395 KDDLNDPDYS
-2405 PEHKTKRSPTA
+2405 PEHETKKSPIA
-2416 QMKTI
+2416 PMKTI
-2421 IVKTKRPASN
+2421 IVKTKRQVSN
-2431 LKRVSPKTCLP
+2431 FKRMPTLP
-2442 QQNKLKMLLAPRP
+2442 QPNKLKLLLPSRP
-2455 KPSLNNASVSPAAA
+2455 TPSVNNASVSPTAAA
-2469 TFCAVPR
+2469 SFSTVPR

-2483 INRFNALPIQ
+2483 INGLNALPIQ
-2493 PGATRGRPVAIRLDN
+2493 PGATRGRTVAIRLDN
-2508 SRPGSQQQVVIQNQA
+2508 SKPASQQQLVIQNQGAA
-2523 TATSSPPPATPAPQV
+2523 TGSTPPPARQV

-2544 GQILIKDPRTNT
+2544 GQILIKDQRTNT
-2556 YQSLSTNSPAYNR
+2556 YQSLSTNSPAYNK
-2569 ISQIAKILHSGNAL
+2569 ISQIAKILHGGNTFQSSG
-2583 QRSVPRVLIKPRTSP
+2583 PRVIIKPRSST
-2598 SATNVPPTGNH
+2598 SATNVPPAGNH
-2609 TTTSEKKIIIRVV
+2609 TTTTERKIIVRML
-2622 PVKSGGTPGPT
+2622 PVKSSGTPTPT
-2633 TPVSVQSVPESAFSS
+2633 APVSVQSAPEPAFSN
-2648 IKQSTAQAIIDKAM
+2648 IEESTAQAIIDRAM

-2672 PIILSNTRK
+2672 PIILRNTRR

-2687 RPSQFQDAEDSDQS
+2687 RPSNVQDAEDSDQS
-2701 PAAQSEPPSGLLNE
+2701 PAARSESPNMQ
-2715 PDFNV
+2715 
-2720 HPTPASSHQQV
+2720 PTPASLHHQV
-2731 TANRVSSLS
+2731 KVKRVSPVS

-2754 DPSNEVGGV
+2754 DPSSDLDEV
-2763 NEAILLSNTRRPKAR
+2763 NEAS
-2778 HRRPSQFQDAGD
+2778 
-2790 SDQSPAAHAQPPSGL
+2790 
-2805 LNEPHYNLQPTPASS
+2805 
-2820 RHQVRVKRVSSV
+2820 
-2832 SERPSRKKSK
+2832 
-2842 TDFLRDPSHE
+2842 
-2852 LDDVNDTRPSGV
+2852 RPSGV
-2864 RMKAPTM
+2864 RVKAPTM
-2871 KDILDMDQES
+2871 KDVLDMDQENIPD
-2881 MLEKPE
+2881 EPE
-2887 QLRITAPPLPTTSR
+2887 QLRITAPPLPTSSR
-2901 YPQVE
+2901 HLRAE
-2906 SSPPNAQINSHIL
+2906 SPPTHTQTNSHDM
-2919 GKSHMWVSARH
+2919 GHTHMWVSARH

-2939 SDSFN
+2939 S
-2944 STGFS
+2944 GFS
-2949 SEEDAPAP
+2949 SDDELPAP
-2957 KHRKRTYM
+2957 KHRKRTYL

-2980 SVKANSIEVAW
+2980 SVKANSMEVAW

-3016 GPRMLGVVHDAVI
+3016 GPRVLGVVHDAVI

-3046 RFHRCDDIEEELP
+3046 RFHRCDYIEEELP

-3092 ITGPFDEEEDEFP
+3092 IVGPFDEEEDEFP

-3172 KREKYYDSKG
+3172 KREKYYDGKG

-3255 NKLHCNCGARR
+3255 SKLHCNCGARR
-3266 CRHFL
+3266 CRRFL